1 MPNNP
6 LSTSSLNNE
15 SYLMVGTIP
24 VPLDKRIK
32 KNSFHLSTRCKSSSA
47 KFPELISSSNH
58 LPSQTTTVFSE
69 PSKVKRRIRV
79 DLGLAQANWNNHT
92 EPSFCSGFDGS
103 HRQFSSQ
110 RKIKYASGGHKMGS
124 SVIVPEFK
132 QYDIC
137 FRRKRNSALIDVTS
151 LEKNKESWIEMQE
164 EVTKEGILRPG
175 MVLLKHFLTHN
186 EQVHDFL
193 LH

>member
-1 MPNNP
+1 MPDNP

-15 SYLMVGTIP
+15 SYIIVGTIP
-24 VPLDKRIK
+24 VPLDKHIK

-69 PSKVKRRIRV
+69 PSKVKKRIRV
-79 DLGLAQANWNNHT
+79 DLGLGQANWNN
-92 EPSFCSGFDGS
+92 

-124 SVIVPEFK
+124 SVSVPEFK

-137 FRRKRNSALIDVTS
+137 FRRKGKSALIDITS

-164 EVTKEGILRPG
+164 EGTKEGILRPG
-175 MVLLKHFLTHN
+175 MVLLKHFLSHN
-186 EQVHDFL
+186 EQVRDFL
-193 LH
+193 FL